1 VDGRIEDQSALQPY
15 WGNKAAPCPRWS
27 PPFHGDEAV
36 AGSDLNQ
43 CPRVLREMLSSD
55 VQGSPTARPAPSPPF
70 VSGGGHG
77 RSSDMGSVDHRCC
90 RRAQSHSNLLV
101 CGRSRP
107 VPAAQN
113 AAARA
118 RGIGFSVGAS
128 TRKDANAPAQTQTAK
143 LINHSHRC
151 GAIISRVPLG
161 PPPAAP
167 PRIAEDAVASVLD
180 NKEAAPPRRFAF
192 PARNLDFQIS

>member
-1 VDGRIEDQSALQPY
+1 MDGRIEDQSALQPY

-77 RSSDMGSVDHRCC
+77 RSFDMGSVDIV
-90 RRAQSHSNLLV
+90 AGVGLSPILTYSFAGVL
-101 CGRSRP
+101 GRSLR
-107 VPAAQN
+107 
-113 AAARA
+113 
-118 RGIGFSVGAS
+118 
-128 TRKDANAPAQTQTAK
+128 RK
-143 LINHSHRC
+143 LRW
-151 GAIISRVPLG
+151 RVPVG
-161 PPPAAP
+161 
-167 PRIAEDAVASVLD
+167 
-180 NKEAAPPRRFAF
+180 
-192 PARNLDFQIS
+192 